1 LSIVRAPR
9 PESNFYLL
17 NKAISENHRLSW
29 AARGLLVFLLGK
41 PDHWNVSVA
50 HLRNETS
57 KSAKPT
63 GRDGVY
69 GLLAELIETGY
80 VQRRQTRG
88 DGGAMGEVSYLVSES
103 PLPDSPLPA
112 SPDTAQPLPANPTL
126 VSIEVKQGLNEAV
139 RIEKPLGKQDPMEG
153 FETFWKLYPRKV
165 NKVPAEKAWKKLS
178 VTPELLA
185 VMIGALGKQSTSIEW
200 LKSGGQYIPHPA
212 SWLNARRWEDEIPS
226 GLAGAGTSRHTNL
239 DQIDHTAGLELDA
252 DGNYRVAGS
261 AQ

>member
-1 LSIVRAPR
+1 MSIVRAPR

-88 DGGAMGEVSYLVSES
+88 EGGSMGEVSYLVSES
-103 PLPDSPLPA
+103 PLPGSPLPA

-126 VSIEVKQGLNEAV
+126 VSIEVKQELNEAA
-139 RIEKPLGKQDPMEG
+139 RIEKPLCKTDPMEG
-153 FETFWKLYPRKV
+153 FDQFWKLYPKKRSLKEA
-165 NKVPAEKAWKKLS
+165 KKAWAKLKPDS
-178 VTPELLA
+178 DLRTIL
-185 VMIGALGKQSTSIEW
+185 ITALGKQCLQADWT
-200 LKSGGQYIPHPA
+200 KNGGQYVPLA
-212 SWLNARRWEDEIPS
+212 STWLNGEKWTDEVGHAGVPS
-226 GLAGAGTSRHTNL
+226 NFRDLPAHTPEMYKGA
-239 DQIDHTAGLELDA
+239 A
-252 DGNYRVAGS
+252 DEPRF
-261 AQ
+261 